1 MSKKEELIK
10 DFLKSQGFT
19 RNQKG
24 FIYMSEAIALCI
36 DNQLISGKE
45 LNHTLGEKYL
55 LSDSQVLSAL
65 NYSLKYAKANGLE
78 NVSLLSFIRESAD
91 QIKKDLQEEEK

>member
-1 MSKKEELIK
+1 MSRKEELIK
-10 DFLKSQGFT
+10 EYLKSKGFT

-36 DNQLISGKE
+36 ENQFISGKE
-45 LNHTLGEKYL
+45 LNHVLGEKYV
-55 LSDSQVLSAL
+55 LSTTQVSSAL
-65 NYSLKYAKANGLE
+65 NYSLTYAKSNGLE

-91 QIKKDLQEEEK
+91 KIKKELQEDEK